1 MNLSTDLS
9 ICRQR
14 NPLCPKIFL
23 FWVELDM
30 CRVGVASSFLF
41 PRKCSGLFLNSY
53 MKYDINQE
61 DKKWL
66 SEYLDQYKKF
76 KKILTLPKHFSDREF
91 FFLKIPLCNTRGDM
105 LLYLFLER
113 IRDSGNQK
121 RPSTMPFVFIAGSGP
136 YLLLLPIPFIP
147 ISFKIFTIQ
156 SKQSQPRS
164 RAV

>member
-1 MNLSTDLS
+1 MAV
-9 ICRQR
+9 R
-14 NPLCPKIFL
+14 
-23 FWVELDM
+23 
-30 CRVGVASSFLF
+30 
-41 PRKCSGLFLNSY
+41 
-53 MKYDINQE
+53 
-61 DKKWL
+61 
-66 SEYLDQYKKF
+66 
-76 KKILTLPKHFSDREF
+76 ILTLLKHFSDREF

-136 YLLLLPIPFIP
+136 YPLPIPFIP